1 MPQLDVSGFPS
12 QIFWLVITFVFLWW
26 LMAKV
31 ALPKVGLVLEER
43 QKKIND
49 SLDMAK
55 NLRIEAT
62 SELDAY
68 EIAISVAH
76 DEARKVIIDANL
88 EGTLA
93 SANQLTE
100 MRISLTN
107 QIAEVEAE
115 IESVKEK
122 ALEDIGQSA
131 REVAISTLD
140 KLVGIKIPAKTLNA
154 AIDNAMTKGRKCS
167 HLLSPRLQATL
178 NWSHPYG
185 TVQLFGLLFLS

>member
-1 MPQLDVSGFPS
+1 MPQLDISGFPS

-49 SLDMAK
+49 SLDMAE
-55 NLRIEAT
+55 NLRIEAG
-62 SELDAY
+62 SVLEAY

-76 DEARKVIIDANL
+76 DEARKVINDANQ
-88 EGTLA
+88 EGTQA
-93 SANQLTE
+93 SANQLAD

-107 QIAEVEAE
+107 QIAEVETE

-140 KLVGIKIPAKTLNA
+140 KLVDIKIPAKTLNA
-154 AIDNAMTKGRKCS
+154 AIDNAMTKGRK
-167 HLLSPRLQATL
+167 
-178 NWSHPYG
+178 
-185 TVQLFGLLFLS
+185 

>member
-49 SLDMAK
+49 SLDMAED
-55 NLRIEAT
+55 LRIEAR

-76 DEARKVIIDANL
+76 EEARKVINDANQ
-88 EGTLA
+88 EGTQA
-93 SANQLTE
+93 SANQLAE

-107 QIAEVEAE
+107 QIAEVETE

-154 AIDNAMTKGRKCS
+154 AIDNAMTKGRK
-167 HLLSPRLQATL
+167 
-178 NWSHPYG
+178 
-185 TVQLFGLLFLS
+185 

>member
-49 SLDMAK
+49 SLNMAE
-55 NLRIEAT
+55 NLRIEAG
-62 SELDAY
+62 SELEAY

-76 DEARKVIIDANL
+76 DEARKVINDANQ
-88 EGTLA
+88 EGTQA
-93 SANQLTE
+93 SANQLAE

-107 QIAEVEAE
+107 QIAEVETE

-140 KLVGIKIPAKTLNA
+140 KLVGIKIPGKMLNA
-154 AIDNAMTKGRKCS
+154 AIDNAMTRGRK
-167 HLLSPRLQATL
+167 
-178 NWSHPYG
+178 
-185 TVQLFGLLFLS
+185 

>member
-43 QKKIND
+43 QKKISD
-49 SLDMAK
+49 SLDMADD
-55 NLRIEAT
+55 LRKEAA
-62 SELDAY
+62 SELESY
-68 EIAISVAH
+68 EIAISKAH
-76 DEARKVIIDANL
+76 DEARKVINDANQ
-88 EGTLA
+88 EGTQA
-93 SANQLTE
+93 SANQLAE

-107 QIAEVEAE
+107 QIAEVETE

-131 REVAISTLD
+131 RVVAISTLD
-140 KLVGIKIPAKTLNA
+140 KLVGIKIPPKTLNA
-154 AIDNAMTKGRKCS
+154 AIDNAMTKGRK
-167 HLLSPRLQATL
+167 
-178 NWSHPYG
+178 
-185 TVQLFGLLFLS
+185 

>member
-1 MPQLDVSGFPS
+1 MPQLDISGFPS

-49 SLDMAK
+49 SLDMAE
-55 NLRIEAT
+55 NLRIEAG
-62 SELDAY
+62 SVLEAY

-76 DEARKVIIDANL
+76 DEARKVINDANQ
-88 EGTLA
+88 EGTQA
-93 SANQLTE
+93 SANQLAE

-107 QIAEVEAE
+107 QIAEMERE

-140 KLVGIKIPAKTLNA
+140 KLVDIKIPAKTLNA
-154 AIDNAMTKGRKCS
+154 AIDNAMTKGRK
-167 HLLSPRLQATL
+167 
-178 NWSHPYG
+178 
-185 TVQLFGLLFLS
+185 

>member
-1 MPQLDVSGFPS
+1 MPQLDISGFPS

-43 QKKIND
+43 QKKIKD
-49 SLDMAK
+49 SLDMAE
-55 NLRIEAT
+55 NLRIEAG
-62 SELDAY
+62 SELEAY

-76 DEARKVIIDANL
+76 DEARKVINDANQ
-88 EGTLA
+88 EGTQA
-93 SANQLTE
+93 SANQLAE

-122 ALEDIGQSA
+122 ALKDISQSA

-140 KLVGIKIPAKTLNA
+140 NLVGIKVPAKTLNA
-154 AIDNAMTKGRKCS
+154 AIDDAMTKGRK
-167 HLLSPRLQATL
+167 
-178 NWSHPYG
+178 
-185 TVQLFGLLFLS
+185 

>member
-49 SLDMAK
+49 SLDMAEK
-55 NLRIEAT
+55 LRLEAD
-62 SELDAY
+62 SELKAY
-68 EIAISVAH
+68 ETAISVAH
-76 DEARKVIIDANL
+76 EEARKVINDATQ
-88 EGTLA
+88 EGTQA
-93 SANQLTE
+93 SASQLAD

-107 QIAEVEAE
+107 QISEVEKE

-122 ALEDIGQSA
+122 ALEDIGQST
-131 REVAISTLD
+131 REVAILTLD

-154 AIDNAMTKGRKCS
+154 AIDNAMTEGKK
-167 HLLSPRLQATL
+167 
-178 NWSHPYG
+178 
-185 TVQLFGLLFLS
+185 

>member
-49 SLDMAK
+49 SLNMAE
-55 NLRIEAT
+55 NLRIEAR
-62 SELDAY
+62 SELEAY

-76 DEARKVIIDANL
+76 DEARKVINDANQ
-88 EGTLA
+88 EGTQT
-93 SANQLTE
+93 SANQLAE

-107 QIAEVEAE
+107 QIAEVETE

-140 KLVGIKIPAKTLNA
+140 KLVGI
-154 AIDNAMTKGRKCS
+154 
-167 HLLSPRLQATL
+167 
-178 NWSHPYG
+178 
-185 TVQLFGLLFLS
+185 

>member
-12 QIFWLVITFVFLWW
+12 QIFWLIITFVFLWW

-43 QKKIND
+43 QNKIND
-49 SLDMAK
+49 SLDMAE
-55 NLRIEAT
+55 NLRREAG

-68 EIAISVAH
+68 EIAISKAH
-76 DEARKVIIDANL
+76 DEARKVINDANQ
-88 EGTLA
+88 EGTQA
-93 SANQLTE
+93 SANQLAE

-140 KLVGIKIPAKTLNA
+140 KLVDIKIPAKTLNA
-154 AIDNAMTKGRKCS
+154 AIDNAMTKGRK
-167 HLLSPRLQATL
+167 
-178 NWSHPYG
+178 
-185 TVQLFGLLFLS
+185 

>member
-31 ALPKVGLVLEER
+31 ALPKIGLVLEER

-49 SLDMAK
+49 SLDMAED
-55 NLRIEAT
+55 LRIEAR

-76 DEARKVIIDANL
+76 DEAHKVINDANQ
-88 EGTLA
+88 EGTQA

-107 QIAEVEAE
+107 QIAEVETE
-115 IESVKEK
+115 IDSVKEK
-122 ALEDIGQSA
+122 ALEDVGQSA

-154 AIDNAMTKGRKCS
+154 AIDNAMTKGRK
-167 HLLSPRLQATL
+167 
-178 NWSHPYG
+178 
-185 TVQLFGLLFLS
+185 

>member
-49 SLDMAK
+49 SLDMAE
-55 NLRIEAT
+55 NLRIEAG
-62 SELDAY
+62 SVLEAY

-76 DEARKVIIDANL
+76 DEARKVINDANQ
-88 EGTLA
+88 EGTQA
-93 SANQLTE
+93 SANQLAE

-122 ALEDIGQSA
+122 ALNDISQSA

-140 KLVGIKIPAKTLNA
+140 NLVGIKVPAKTLNA
-154 AIDNAMTKGRKCS
+154 AIDDAMTKGRK
-167 HLLSPRLQATL
+167 
-178 NWSHPYG
+178 
-185 TVQLFGLLFLS
+185 

>member
-1 MPQLDVSGFPS
+1 MPQLDVSSFSS

-43 QKKIND
+43 QKKIKD
-49 SLDMAK
+49 SLDMADD
-55 NLRIEAT
+55 LRKEAG

-68 EIAISVAH
+68 DVAISTAH
-76 DEARKVIIDANL
+76 DEARKVIDDANQ
-88 EGTLA
+88 EGTQA
-93 SANQLTE
+93 SANQLAE

-140 KLVGIKIPAKTLNA
+140 KLVGIKIPAKALDA
-154 AIDNAMTKGRKCS
+154 AIDNAMTKGRE
-167 HLLSPRLQATL
+167 
-178 NWSHPYG
+178 
-185 TVQLFGLLFLS
+185 

>member
-49 SLDMAK
+49 SLDMAE
-55 NLRIEAT
+55 NLRIEAR

-76 DEARKVIIDANL
+76 DEARKVINDANQ
-88 EGTLA
+88 EGTQA
-93 SANQLTE
+93 SANQLAE

-107 QIAEVEAE
+107 QIAEVETE

-122 ALEDIGQSA
+122 ALEDIGLSA

-140 KLVGIKIPAKTLNA
+140 KLVGVKIPAKTLNA
-154 AIDNAMTKGRKCS
+154 AIDNAMTKGRK
-167 HLLSPRLQATL
+167 
-178 NWSHPYG
+178 
-185 TVQLFGLLFLS
+185 

>member
-49 SLDMAK
+49 SLDMAE
-55 NLRIEAT
+55 NLRIEAR

-76 DEARKVIIDANL
+76 DEARKVINDANQ
-88 EGTLA
+88 EGTQA
-93 SANQLTE
+93 SANQLAE

-107 QIAEVEAE
+107 QIAEVETE

-131 REVAISTLD
+131 REVTISTLD

-154 AIDNAMTKGRKCS
+154 AIDNAMTKGRK
-167 HLLSPRLQATL
+167 
-178 NWSHPYG
+178 
-185 TVQLFGLLFLS
+185 

>member
-1 MPQLDVSGFPS
+1 MPQLDPTRFPS
-12 QIFWLVITFVFLWW
+12 QIFWLVVTFLFLWW

-49 SLDMAK
+49 SLDLAE
-55 NLRIEAT
+55 NLRIEAG

-68 EIAISVAH
+68 ETAISLAH
-76 DEARKVIIDANL
+76 EEARKVINDANQ
-88 EGTLA
+88 EAIQA
-93 SANQLTE
+93 SANQLAE

-122 ALEDIGQSA
+122 ALNDISQSA

-140 KLVGIKIPAKTLNA
+140 NLVGIKVPAKTLNA
-154 AIDNAMTKGRKCS
+154 AIDNAMAKGRK
-167 HLLSPRLQATL
+167 
-178 NWSHPYG
+178 
-185 TVQLFGLLFLS
+185 

>member
-1 MPQLDVSGFPS
+1 MPQLDPTSFPS
-12 QIFWLVITFVFLWW
+12 QIFWLVVTFLFLWW

-49 SLDMAK
+49 SLDMADD
-55 NLRIEAT
+55 LRKEAG

-68 EIAISVAH
+68 DVAISTAH
-76 DEARKVIIDANL
+76 DEARKVINDANQ
-88 EGTLA
+88 EGTQA
-93 SANQLTE
+93 SANQLAE

-122 ALEDIGQSA
+122 ALMDISQSA

-140 KLVGIKIPAKTLNA
+140 NLVGIKVPAKTLNA
-154 AIDNAMTKGRKCS
+154 AIDNAMTKGGK
-167 HLLSPRLQATL
+167 
-178 NWSHPYG
+178 
-185 TVQLFGLLFLS
+185 

>member
-49 SLDMAK
+49 SLDMAED
-55 NLRIEAT
+55 LRIEAR

-76 DEARKVIIDANL
+76 DEARKVINDANQ
-88 EGTLA
+88 EGTQA

-107 QIAEVEAE
+107 QIAEVETE

-131 REVAISTLD
+131 REVAFSTLD

-154 AIDNAMTKGRKCS
+154 AIDNAMTKGRK
-167 HLLSPRLQATL
+167 
-178 NWSHPYG
+178 
-185 TVQLFGLLFLS
+185 

>member
-1 MPQLDVSGFPS
+1 MPQLDPTSFPS

-26 LMAKV
+26 LMARV

-43 QKKIND
+43 QKKISD
-49 SLDMAK
+49 SLDMADD
-55 NLRIEAT
+55 LRKEAG

-68 EIAISVAH
+68 DVAISTAH
-76 DEARKVIIDANL
+76 DEARKVINDANQ
-88 EGTLA
+88 EGTQA
-93 SANQLTE
+93 SANQLAE

-122 ALEDIGQSA
+122 ALNDISQSA

-140 KLVGIKIPAKTLNA
+140 NLVGIKVPAKTLNA
-154 AIDNAMTKGRKCS
+154 AIDNAMTKGGK
-167 HLLSPRLQATL
+167 
-178 NWSHPYG
+178 
-185 TVQLFGLLFLS
+185 

>member
-1 MPQLDVSGFPS
+1 MPQLDVSNFPS
-12 QIFWLVITFVFLWW
+12 QIFWLVVTFVFLWW

-49 SLDMAK
+49 SLDMADD
-55 NLRIEAT
+55 LRKEAG

-68 EIAISVAH
+68 DVAISTAH
-76 DEARKVIIDANL
+76 DEARKVINDANQ
-88 EGTLA
+88 EGTQA
-93 SANQLTE
+93 SANQLAE

-122 ALEDIGQSA
+122 ALKDISQSA

-140 KLVGIKIPAKTLNA
+140 NLVGIKVPAKTLNT
-154 AIDNAMTKGRKCS
+154 AIDNAMTKGRK
-167 HLLSPRLQATL
+167 
-178 NWSHPYG
+178 
-185 TVQLFGLLFLS
+185 

>member
-49 SLDMAK
+49 SLDMAE
-55 NLRIEAT
+55 NLRIEAG
-62 SELDAY
+62 SELEAY

-76 DEARKVIIDANL
+76 DEARKVINDANQ
-88 EGTLA
+88 EGTQA
-93 SANQLTE
+93 SANQLAE

-107 QIAEVEAE
+107 KIAEVEAE

-131 REVAISTLD
+131 RVVAISTLD
-140 KLVGIKIPAKTLNA
+140 KLVGTKIPAKTLNA
-154 AIDNAMTKGRKCS
+154 AIDNAMTKGRK
-167 HLLSPRLQATL
+167 
-178 NWSHPYG
+178 
-185 TVQLFGLLFLS
+185 

>member
-43 QKKIND
+43 QKKISD
-49 SLDMAK
+49 SLDMAE
-55 NLRIEAT
+55 NLRIEAG
-62 SELDAY
+62 SELEAY

-76 DEARKVIIDANL
+76 DEARKVINDANQ
-88 EGTLA
+88 EGTQA
-93 SANQLTE
+93 SANQLAE

-107 QIAEVEAE
+107 QIAEVETE

-122 ALEDIGQSA
+122 ALKDIGQSA
-131 REVAISTLD
+131 REVTISTLD
-140 KLVGIKIPAKTLNA
+140 KLVGIKIPAKTLNV
-154 AIDNAMTKGRKCS
+154 AIDNAMTKGRK
-167 HLLSPRLQATL
+167 
-178 NWSHPYG
+178 
-185 TVQLFGLLFLS
+185 

>member
-1 MPQLDVSGFPS
+1 MPQLDISSFPS

-49 SLDMAK
+49 SLDMADD
-55 NLRIEAT
+55 LRKEAA
-62 SELDAY
+62 SELESY
-68 EIAISVAH
+68 EIAISKAH
-76 DEARKVIIDANL
+76 DEARKVINDANQ
-88 EGTLA
+88 EGTQA
-93 SANQLTE
+93 SANQLAE

-115 IESVKEK
+115 IEFVKEK

-131 REVAISTLD
+131 KDVAISTLD
-140 KLVGIKIPAKTLNA
+140 KLVSIKIPAKTLDA
-154 AIDNAMTKGRKCS
+154 AIDNAMTKGRE
-167 HLLSPRLQATL
+167 
-178 NWSHPYG
+178 
-185 TVQLFGLLFLS
+185 

>member
-49 SLDMAK
+49 SLDLAE
-55 NLRIEAT
+55 NLRIEAG

-68 EIAISVAH
+68 ETAISVAH
-76 DEARKVIIDANL
+76 EEARKVINDANQ
-88 EGTLA
+88 EGTQA
-93 SANQLTE
+93 SANQLAE

-107 QIAEVEAE
+107 QIAEVETE

-131 REVAISTLD
+131 REVAISALE
-140 KLVGIKIPAKTLNA
+140 KLVGIKIPAKTLNT
-154 AIDNAMTKGRKCS
+154 AIDNAMTKGRK
-167 HLLSPRLQATL
+167 
-178 NWSHPYG
+178 
-185 TVQLFGLLFLS
+185 

>member
-1 MPQLDVSGFPS
+1 MPQLDPTSFPS

-49 SLDMAK
+49 SLDMADD
-55 NLRIEAT
+55 LRKEAG

-68 EIAISVAH
+68 DVAISTAH
-76 DEARKVIIDANL
+76 DEARKVINDANQ
-88 EGTLA
+88 EGTQA
-93 SANQLTE
+93 SANQLAE

-122 ALEDIGQSA
+122 ALNDISQSA

-140 KLVGIKIPAKTLNA
+140 NLVGIKVPAKTLNA
-154 AIDNAMTKGRKCS
+154 AIDDAMTKGRK
-167 HLLSPRLQATL
+167 
-178 NWSHPYG
+178 
-185 TVQLFGLLFLS
+185 

>member
-1 MPQLDVSGFPS
+1 MPQLDPTSFPS
-12 QIFWLVITFVFLWW
+12 QIFWLVVTFLFLWW

-43 QKKIND
+43 QKKISD
-49 SLDMAK
+49 SLDMADD
-55 NLRIEAT
+55 LRKEAA
-62 SELDAY
+62 SELESY
-68 EIAISVAH
+68 EIAISKAH
-76 DEARKVIIDANL
+76 DEARKVINDANQ
-88 EGTLA
+88 EGTQA
-93 SANQLTE
+93 SANQLAE

-107 QIAEVEAE
+107 QIAEMERE

-154 AIDNAMTKGRKCS
+154 AIDNAMTKGRK
-167 HLLSPRLQATL
+167 
-178 NWSHPYG
+178 
-185 TVQLFGLLFLS
+185 

>member
-12 QIFWLVITFVFLWW
+12 QIFWLVITFVSLWW

-43 QKKIND
+43 QNKIND
-49 SLDMAK
+49 SLDMAE
-55 NLRIEAT
+55 NLRIEAR

-76 DEARKVIIDANL
+76 DEARKVINDANQ
-88 EGTLA
+88 EGTQA
-93 SANQLTE
+93 SANQLAE

-140 KLVGIKIPAKTLNA
+140 KLVGIKIPAKVLNA
-154 AIDNAMTKGRKCS
+154 AIDNAMTKGRK
-167 HLLSPRLQATL
+167 
-178 NWSHPYG
+178 
-185 TVQLFGLLFLS
+185 

>member
-49 SLDMAK
+49 SLDMAED
-55 NLRIEAT
+55 LRIEAR

-76 DEARKVIIDANL
+76 DEARKVINDANQ
-88 EGTLA
+88 EGTQA
-93 SANQLTE
+93 SANQLAE

-107 QIAEVEAE
+107 QIAEVETE

-140 KLVGIKIPAKTLNA
+140 KLVDIKIPAKTLNA
-154 AIDNAMTKGRKCS
+154 AIDNAMTKGRK
-167 HLLSPRLQATL
+167 
-178 NWSHPYG
+178 
-185 TVQLFGLLFLS
+185 

>member
-1 MPQLDVSGFPS
+1 MPQLDPTSFPS

-26 LMAKV
+26 LMARV

-49 SLDMAK
+49 SLDLAE
-55 NLRIEAT
+55 NLRIEAG
-62 SELDAY
+62 SVLEAY
-68 EIAISVAH
+68 EIAISEAH
-76 DEARKVIIDANL
+76 DEARKVINDANQ
-88 EGTLA
+88 EGTQA
-93 SANQLTE
+93 SANQLAE

-107 QIAEVEAE
+107 QIAEMERE

-140 KLVGIKIPAKTLNA
+140 KLVGIKIPVKTLNA
-154 AIDNAMTKGRKCS
+154 AIDSAMTKGRK
-167 HLLSPRLQATL
+167 
-178 NWSHPYG
+178 
-185 TVQLFGLLFLS
+185 

>member
-1 MPQLDVSGFPS
+1 MPQLDPTSFPS
-12 QIFWLVITFVFLWW
+12 QIFWLVVTFLFLWW

-49 SLDMAK
+49 SLDLAE
-55 NLRIEAT
+55 NLRIEAG

-68 EIAISVAH
+68 ETAISKAH
-76 DEARKVIIDANL
+76 DEARKVINDANQ
-88 EGTLA
+88 EGTQA
-93 SANQLTE
+93 SANQLAE

-122 ALEDIGQSA
+122 ALMDISQSA

-140 KLVGIKIPAKTLNA
+140 NLVGIKVPAKTLNA
-154 AIDNAMTKGRKCS
+154 AIDDAMTKGRK
-167 HLLSPRLQATL
+167 
-178 NWSHPYG
+178 
-185 TVQLFGLLFLS
+185 

>member
-49 SLDMAK
+49 SLDMAE
-55 NLRIEAT
+55 NLRREAG

-76 DEARKVIIDANL
+76 DEARKVISDANQ
-88 EGTLA
+88 EGTQA
-93 SANQLTE
+93 SANQLAE

-107 QIAEVEAE
+107 QIAEVETE
-115 IESVKEK
+115 IEAVKEK

-131 REVAISTLD
+131 KEVAISTLD
-140 KLVGIKIPAKTLNA
+140 KLVGIKIPVKTLNA
-154 AIDNAMTKGRKCS
+154 AVENAMTKGRK
-167 HLLSPRLQATL
+167 
-178 NWSHPYG
+178 
-185 TVQLFGLLFLS
+185 

>member
-1 MPQLDVSGFPS
+1 MPQLDVSAFPS

-49 SLDMAK
+49 SLDMAE
-55 NLRIEAT
+55 NLRIEAR

-76 DEARKVIIDANL
+76 DEARKVINDANQ
-88 EGTLA
+88 EGTQA
-93 SANQLTE
+93 SANQLAE

-131 REVAISTLD
+131 REVTISTLD

-154 AIDNAMTKGRKCS
+154 AIDNAMTKGRK
-167 HLLSPRLQATL
+167 
-178 NWSHPYG
+178 
-185 TVQLFGLLFLS
+185 

>member
-49 SLDMAK
+49 SLDMAE
-55 NLRIEAT
+55 NLRIEAG
-62 SELDAY
+62 SVFEAY

-76 DEARKVIIDANL
+76 DEARKVINDANQ
-88 EGTLA
+88 EGTQA
-93 SANQLTE
+93 SANQLAE

-131 REVAISTLD
+131 REVAISSLD

-154 AIDNAMTKGRKCS
+154 SIDNAMTKGRK
-167 HLLSPRLQATL
+167 
-178 NWSHPYG
+178 
-185 TVQLFGLLFLS
+185 

>member
-49 SLDMAK
+49 SLDMAED
-55 NLRIEAT
+55 LRIEAR

-76 DEARKVIIDANL
+76 DEARKVINDANQ
-88 EGTLA
+88 EGTQA
-93 SANQLTE
+93 SANQLAE

-107 QIAEVEAE
+107 QIAEVETE

-140 KLVGIKIPAKTLNA
+140 NLVGIKVPAKTLNA
-154 AIDNAMTKGRKCS
+154 AIDNAMTKGRK
-167 HLLSPRLQATL
+167 
-178 NWSHPYG
+178 
-185 TVQLFGLLFLS
+185 

>member
-12 QIFWLVITFVFLWW
+12 QIFWLVITFAFLWW

-49 SLDMAK
+49 SLDMADD
-55 NLRIEAT
+55 LRKEAG

-68 EIAISVAH
+68 DVAISTAH
-76 DEARKVIIDANL
+76 DEARKVINDANQ
-88 EGTLA
+88 EGTQA
-93 SANQLTE
+93 SANQLAD

-122 ALEDIGQSA
+122 ALNDISQSA

-140 KLVGIKIPAKTLNA
+140 NLVGIKAPAKTLNA
-154 AIDNAMTKGRKCS
+154 AIDDAMTKGRK
-167 HLLSPRLQATL
+167 
-178 NWSHPYG
+178 
-185 TVQLFGLLFLS
+185 